1 MLIKSFKKTVL
12 KKRIY
17 DSDNCTLNNDDT
29 TPLSWEPV
37 AKHFKKFK
45 IQKKNNI
52 LNFDIELEDPGD
64 KIIEKYNAA
73 AFMRNVSY

>member
-1 MLIKSFKKTVL
+1 MQPHQLI
-12 KKRIY
+12 
-17 DSDNCTLNNDDT
+17 
-29 TPLSWEPV
+29 WEPV
-37 AKHFKKFK
+37 AQFFKKFK
-45 IQKKNNI
+45 IKKNNNI

>member
-1 MLIKSFKKTVL
+1 M
-12 KKRIY
+12 
-17 DSDNCTLNNDDT
+17 
-29 TPLSWEPV
+29 PLSWEPV

-64 KIIEKYNAA
+64 KITEKYNAA